1 MSFYDVLRRFSL
13 LSGLEG
19 KDLSRFSQLCNEA
32 IEDMRGRLK
41 VKEENLTDSQKLR
54 LSYTAGALA
63 FYKYCLYSAVSE
75 PDSFSAGEV
84 TVNMNDKRVDA
95 AKKLFDEEYRSLSK
109 ILQDTGFYF
118 GRVRA

>member
-95 AKKLFDEEYRSLSK
+95 AKKLFDEEYRALSK